1 MKRKMTAMCL
11 AAVLLSAGTVNL
23 TAWAE
28 GWAEAEGN
36 WVYYD
41 SNGNKVYNDWKKGAD
56 GQRRYLDGNGIMAVN
71 SWVDG
76 EYYVDSNG
84 IMVTEK
90 WLHVPEDD
98 GEDEWYYFSASG
110 KKVEDTWKKISD
122 KWYHFDS
129 NGAMERGWILD
140 DTYYTGDDGVM
151 RTGWQKLILRMNMMK
166 RSTR

>member
-1 MKRKMTAMCL
+1 MKRKMTAMCF

-56 GQRRYLDGNGIMAVN
+56 GQWRYLDGNGTMAVN

-84 IMVTEK
+84 IMVTE
-90 WLHVPEDD
+90 
-98 GEDEWYYFSASG
+98 
-110 KKVEDTWKKISD
+110 
-122 KWYHFDS
+122 
-129 NGAMERGWILD
+129 NGFMC
-140 DTYYTGDDGVM
+140 
-151 RTGWQKLILRMNMMK
+151 LRMMEKTNGIIS
-166 RSTR
+166 RLPERR

>member
-56 GQRRYLDGNGIMAVN
+56 GQRRYLDGNGTMAVN

-76 EYYVDSNG
+76 RILCRQQRYHGYRK
-84 IMVTEK
+84 M
-90 WLHVPEDD
+90 
-98 GEDEWYYFSASG
+98 ASC
-110 KKVEDTWKKISD
+110 
-122 KWYHFDS
+122 
-129 NGAMERGWILD
+129 A
-140 DTYYTGDDGVM
+140 
-151 RTGWQKLILRMNMMK
+151 
-166 RSTR
+166 

>member
-1 MKRKMTAMCL
+1 MKRKMTAICL

-56 GQRRYLDGNGIMAVN
+56 GQWRYLDGNGTMAVN

-110 KKVEDTWKKISD
+110 KKVEDTWKKFRTSGI
-122 KWYHFDS
+122 
-129 NGAMERGWILD
+129 IL
-140 DTYYTGDDGVM
+140 TATAPWSGGGSWMTPIIPVM
-151 RTGWQKLILRMNMMK
+151 TA
-166 RSTR
+166 